1 MYDLVIVGLGP
12 AGLTAAIYAA
22 RYTLRTLVIGSSS
35 GGQVAESGRIENYPG
50 FKQITGSELAQKMI
64 EQAKSFGV
72 EIVRGE
78 VLSIKNQ
85 GGRFRVSVGERV
97 YKSRAVI
104 LAIGVEPRKL
114 DVPGEVELIGKG
126 VSYCALCDAP
136 LFKDKVVAMVGGG
149 DSALDGALELAEHA
163 QKIYL
168 IHRREDFR
176 AKPDFVK
183 RVRENPKIELV
194 LNTKVTQIKGGTRV
208 ESVALDTSH
217 HGQSELSVEGV
228 FIEIGNLPPR
238 KLSEDLGLKSDE
250 VGYIEVSDDM
260 STSLTGV
267 FAAGDITT
275 GSNGMKQIVTA
286 CAEGALAAQS
296 VYNYLRSQKLEV
308 GGQELEV
315 GGGKLEKGGGD
326 MTEGKKL
333 VVAKET
339 CIGCGLCVTVAPNT
353 FKLGDDGKAEVVN
366 PTGDPQEKIQE
377 AVSSCPVN
385 AINFKSEG

>member
-1 MYDLVIVGLGP
+1 MHDLIIVGLGP

-22 RYTLRTLVIGSSS
+22 RYTLKTLVIGSSP

-50 FKQITGSELAQKMI
+50 FKKINGPELVQRMV

-78 VLSIKNQ
+78 VLSIKYQ
-85 GGRFRVSVGERV
+85 GGGFRVSVGERV
-97 YKSRAVI
+97 YESRAVI

-114 DVPGEVELIGKG
+114 GVPGETELIGKG

-163 QKIYL
+163 RKIYL
-168 IHRREDFR
+168 IHRREEFL
-176 AKPDFVK
+176 AKPDFV
-183 RVRENPKIELV
+183 RRARENPKIELV
-194 LNTKVTQIKGGTRV
+194 LNTNVTQIKGGDRV
-208 ESVALDTSH
+208 EGVALDKPYQ
-217 HGQSELSVEGV
+217 GQSELSAEGV

-238 KLSEDLGLKSDE
+238 KLPEDLGLKSDK
-250 VGYIEVSDDM
+250 VGYVEVADDM

-275 GSNGMKQIVTA
+275 GSNQMKQIVTA
-286 CAEGALAAQS
+286 CAEGAVAAQS
-296 VYNYLRSQKLEV
+296 VYRYLKDQKL
-308 GGQELEV
+308 
-315 GGGKLEKGGGD
+315 KRGGGD
-326 MTEGKKL
+326 MAEGKKL
-333 VVAKET
+333 VVDKEA

-353 FKLGDDGKAEVVN
+353 FKLGDDGKAEVVDSA
-366 PTGDPQEKIQE
+366 GDPLEKIQD
-377 AVSSCPVN
+377 AAGSCPVS
-385 AINFKSEG
+385 AIKVTS